1 MLLGKHLIAPFTFNS
16 ADERPNEPNA
26 ISLSSAMDSNVR
38 RKEWRVYETAR
49 IYSVLIQVKINIH
62 PWKNPWHLYG
72 MWIWEKQ
79 K

>member
-1 MLLGKHLIAPFTFNS
+1 MLKINQM
-16 ADERPNEPNA
+16 NEMLFLY
-26 ISLSSAMDSNVR
+26 LSSAMDSNAG

-62 PWKNPWHLYG
+62 PWKNPWHPYG

-79 K
+79 KQVKGHKM